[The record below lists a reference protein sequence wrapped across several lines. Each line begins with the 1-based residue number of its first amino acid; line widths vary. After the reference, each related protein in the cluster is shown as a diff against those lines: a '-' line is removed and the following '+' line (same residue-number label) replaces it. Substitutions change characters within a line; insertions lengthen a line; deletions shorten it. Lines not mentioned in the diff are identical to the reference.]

1 MDLHTFTI
9 RSLGEG
15 FRKKDFSVTEVTKYF
30 FNEIKKKDKDIGS
43 YLSLMDE
50 QALVEAKHADELFHE
65 RKAISP
71 LTGVPLAMKD
81 NFLIEGTKTTA
92 ASKMLEHYVAS
103 YDATVVRKLKDEHVI
118 FLGKTNMDEFAMG
131 SSTEN
136 SAFHITK
143 NPYDTTRVPGGSSGG
158 SAAAVSAGLAIGA
171 LGSDTA
177 GSVRQPAALCGVV
190 GLKPTY
196 GSVSRFG
203 LIAMA
208 SSFDHV
214 GPITKTVEDAAI
226 LYDAIKGYD
235 RFDATSISEEQP
247 PTTEVDVD
255 YVKKLVIGIPK
266 ECFEFELEK
275 EVKEGIAAA
284 IEKFKKLGFILKEVS
299 LPHIKY
305 SVPAYYIIT
314 PAEVSANLARFDGIR
329 YGNISP
335 LKTPACRSGRD
346 QPWVGNLRELYE
358 KNRGIGFGPETKRRI
373 LLGTFVL
380 SAGYYDAYY
389 GKAKKI
395 QECIV
400 RDFNKVFDKKEDG
413 VDVVFMPTTPTRAF
427 KIGEKTGDPVSMY
440 LSDIFTVPTNFAGV
454 PSLSLPV
461 RKYNIEKKELP
472 VGFQLIGKKMYEKDI
487 LGLGMYY
494 ERN

>member
-1 MDLHTFTI
+1 MDTHTLTI
-9 RSLGEG
+9 HSLSQG
-15 FRKKDFSVTEVTKYF
+15 FREKKFSVTEITKYF
-30 FNEIKKKDKDIGS
+30 FEEIQKKDKDIGA
-43 YLSLMDE
+43 YLSLMNE
-50 QALVEAKHADELFHE
+50 EALVEAKYADGLFHE
-65 RKAISP
+65 NKVTSL
-71 LTGVPLAMKD
+71 LTGIPLAIKD
-81 NFLIEGTKTTA
+81 NILIEGIKTTA
-92 ASKMLEHYVAS
+92 ASKILEQYTAS
-103 YDATVVRKLKDEHVI
+103 YDATVIKKLKDEHAV
-118 FLGKTNMDEFAMG
+118 FLGKTNLDEFAMG

-143 NPYDTTRVPGGSSGG
+143 NPHDFTRVPGGSSGG
-158 SAAAVSAGLAIGA
+158 SAAAVSAGLAVGA

-226 LYDAIKGYD
+226 LYDAIKGHD
-235 RFDATSISEEQP
+235 PFDATSISEEQLS
-247 PTTEVDVD
+247 TTHPDPH
-255 YVKKLVIGIPK
+255 YIKKLVIGIPK

-275 EVKEGIAAA
+275 EVKEGIERAM
-284 IEKFKKLGFILKEVS
+284 EKFKRLGFVLKEIS

-329 YGNISP
+329 YGNIQN
-335 LKTPACRSGRD
+335 LKSVRADGH
-346 QPWVGNLRELYE
+346 QILNLKELYE
-358 KNRGIGFGPETKRRI
+358 KNRGTGFGSEAKRRI

-395 QECIV
+395 QECIAE
-400 RDFNKVFDKKEDG
+400 DFDKAFDNKTENG
-413 VDVVFMPTTPTRAF
+413 VDVMFMPTTPTRAF
-427 KIGEKTGDPVSMY
+427 KIGEKTENPVSMY
-440 LSDIFTVPTNFAGV
+440 LSDIFTVPMNFAGV
-454 PSLSLPV
+454 PALSLPV
-461 RKYNIEKKELP
+461 ERYDLKKKELP
-472 VGFQLIGKKMYEKDI
+472 VGFQLVGKKMHERDI

>member
-1 MDLHTFTI
+1 MDIHTLTI
-9 RSLGEG
+9 NSLSKG
-15 FRKKDFSVTEVTKYF
+15 FREKKFSVTEVTKSF
-30 FNEIKKKDKDIGS
+30 FGEIKEKDKDICA

-50 QALVEAKHADELFHE
+50 RALIEAKYADELFYE
-65 RKAISP
+65 NKATSP
-71 LTGVPLAMKD
+71 LTGIPLAIKD
-81 NFLIEGTKTTA
+81 IFLIEGTKTTA
-92 ASKMLEHYVAS
+92 ASKMLEHYIAS
-103 YDATVVRKLKDEHVI
+103 YDATVIKKLKDEHAI

-136 SAFHITK
+136 SAFQITR
-143 NPYDTTRVPGGSSGG
+143 NPYDVTRVPGGSSGG
-158 SAAAVSAGLAIGA
+158 SAAAVSAGLALGA

-214 GPITKTVEDAAI
+214 GPITKTVQDAAI
-226 LYDAIKGYD
+226 LYDAIKGHD
-235 RFDATSISEEQP
+235 PFDATSIFEEQLS
-247 PTTEVDVD
+247 TTNPDFD

-275 EVKEGIAAA
+275 EVKEGIEKA
-284 IEKFKKLGFILKEVS
+284 IEKFKKLGFVLKEIN

-329 YGNISP
+329 YGGNSP
-335 LKTPACRSGRD
+335 PKADPPRAENLK
-346 QPWVGNLRELYE
+346 ELYE
-358 KNRGIGFGPETKRRI
+358 KSRGIGFGPETKRRI

-395 QECIV
+395 QQCIV
-400 RDFNKVFDKKEDG
+400 KDFDKAFDKKENG
-413 VDVVFMPTTPTRAF
+413 VDVIFMPTTPTRAF
-427 KIGEKTGDPVSMY
+427 KIGEKAEDPVSMY
-440 LSDIFTVPTNFAGV
+440 LSDIFTVPMNFAGV
-454 PSLSLPV
+454 PALSLPV
-461 RKYNIEKKELP
+461 ERYDIKKKELP
-472 VGFQLIGKKMYEKDI
+472 VGFQLVGKKMHEKDI

-494 ERN
+494 EKN